1 VKTYKTLLFDLDNTL
16 LDFSAAEDIAFR
28 KMVADQG
35 FSYSDTLKKDY
46 QILNQK
52 LWQAYER
59 GEKSRDEVVTT
70 RFSLFFETLGKEVDG
85 ILLEYRYRLY
95 LEEGNQLMDGALEL
109 MKELSLRFDLYIVTN
124 GVSETQ
130 DKRLKSS
137 GLFPFFK
144 GVFVSEDT
152 GFQKPM
158 KEFFDWCFAKVP
170 NIDIETTL
178 IIGDSLSADIQGGI
192 NVGMDTC
199 WINPFKVKNT
209 SAIQPTYEISHLNEL
224 RELLK

>member
-1 VKTYKTLLFDLDNTL
+1 MLFDLDNTL

-35 FSYSDTLKKDY
+35 FSYSDTLKTDY

-52 LWQAYER
+52 LWQAYEH

-85 ILLEYRYRLY
+85 ILLENRYRLY

>member
-35 FSYSDTLKKDY
+35 FSYSDTLKTDY

-52 LWQAYER
+52 LWQAYEH

>member
-1 VKTYKTLLFDLDNTL
+1 MKTYKTLLFDLDNTL

-35 FSYSDTLKKDY
+35 FSYSDTLKTDY

-52 LWQAYER
+52 LWQAYEH

>member
-1 VKTYKTLLFDLDNTL
+1 MKTYKTLLFDLDNTL

-85 ILLEYRYRLY
+85 ILLENRYRLY

>member
-1 VKTYKTLLFDLDNTL
+1 LKTYKTLLFDLDNTL

-85 ILLEYRYRLY
+85 ILLENRYRLY

>member
-1 VKTYKTLLFDLDNTL
+1 MKTYKTLLFDLDNTL

-85 ILLEYRYRLY
+85 ILLENRYRLY

-109 MKELSLRFDLYIVTN
+109 VKELSLRFDLYIVTN